1 MKKGNKMIEVKDKQE
16 RMSVEEIMS
25 IMGETVPQDYLDNE
39 DINVSVLQNY
49 IMQSD
54 LPGVV
59 KSDCFGTLLWV
70 AIRCFAFGFESG
82 TGRFFK

>member
-1 MKKGNKMIEVKDKQE
+1 MTITKDKLT
-16 RMSVEEIMS
+16 RMSPEEIMS

-39 DINVSVLQNY
+39 DVNVSVLHNY

-59 KSDCFGTLLWV
+59 KSDCYGTLLWV

>member
-1 MKKGNKMIEVKDKQE
+1 MIEVKDKQE